1 MAGAR
6 RCCAGSAS
14 AAWGHGTDC
23 FCVGPVTAA
32 STFRFRPR
40 GPGRFFVAGFLSLW
54 LGGWMAGEI
63 FALWFLWNSLT
74 TGQGPLPVVIFLLV
88 WVCFWTLGGVF
99 ALGEVLRCLWS
110 EDRLVLR
117 DDGRLELRC
126 RLGPLDRRRSLP
138 WREIRQFRVRTDP
151 AGAGVLLADLPGR
164 SIPIT
169 RLGTPRQR
177 KEAAQQLN
185 GALGLRP
192 ASEEPAPAVLPPG
205 WQEVTPSFDSPLLIP
220 HQGWRRRQAL
230 VMALVCLVVWGL
242 LALLVGGALRR
253 PGLWAGVVPLSLLA
267 MACGWGLLWLLFGR
281 REWRLEPRRLVLQRR
296 FGGHLRTLG
305 EAQALELTETID
317 SDGDRWYH
325 LQATRPT
332 GRPLPIDHIADDP
345 ASLRSLGAWLSQ
357 RAHVPFEDRVP
368 SEAQRLEQRAAE
380 LRRLRRQLAEA
391 GPLGQWISRLI
402 ERNDPRGSA

>member
-1 MAGAR
+1 M
-6 RCCAGSAS
+6 
-14 AAWGHGTDC
+14 
-23 FCVGPVTAA
+23 GPVTAS

-74 TGQGPLPVVIFLLV
+74 TGQGPLPAVLFMLV
-88 WVCFWTLGGVF
+88 WVCFWSLGGMF
-99 ALGEVLRCLWS
+99 ALGQVLRCLWS

-117 DDGRLELRC
+117 EDGRLELRC
-126 RLGPLDRRRSLP
+126 RLGPLDRRRPLP
-138 WREIRQFRVRTDP
+138 WHEIRQFRVQTDT
-151 AGAGVLLADLPGR
+151 AGASALLADLPGR

-169 RLGTPRQR
+169 RLGTHRERQ
-177 KEAAQQLN
+177 EAAEQLN
-185 GALGLRP
+185 GVLGLRP
-192 ASEEPAPAVLPPG
+192 ASEEPAPTPAVLPPG
-205 WQEVTPSFDSPLLIP
+205 WQEVTPSFDSPLLVP
-220 HQGWRRRQAL
+220 DGGLRRRQAL
-230 VMALVCLVVWGL
+230 VMALVCLVVWGVV
-242 LALLVGGALRR
+242 ALLVGGALTR
-253 PGLWAGVVPLSLLA
+253 PGLWVGVVLFALPGL
-267 MACGWGLLWLLFGR
+267 ACGWGLLWLLFGR

-296 FGGHLRTLG
+296 FGGRLRTLG

-325 LQATRPT
+325 LQATRST
-332 GRPLPIDHIADDP
+332 GRPLRIDHNADDP
-345 ASLRSLGAWLSQ
+345 ASLRCLGAWLSQ

-368 SEAQRLEQRAAE
+368 SEAQRLEQRTAE

-391 GPLGQWISRLI
+391 GPLGQWVSRLI